1 MSMGTGIDHFG
12 HVIDPVVGYAR
23 GEILR
28 NSFEETLREARGQ
41 ELLRARV
48 QRVGAGGVYVFTG
61 SPCDFPLT
69 SGDLEV
75 EAREALG
82 PALFEERLRDRAL
95 QHMGGL
101 PGDEV
106 AVLNRTTGGIVA
118 TVLALAGP
126 GDTVVSL
133 VPGALSHPSV
143 PRGVALAGAD
153 FVEVADLEAFPDAL
167 AQTRGSL
174 AILTPVTSELQT
186 LTGDDL
192 VRGIGMAR
200 DAGRRTLVDDAY
212 GARVR
217 TVLLSQPAARAAGAD
232 LAITSN
238 QKAGLTGPRA
248 GILVGDP
255 PLVRAVL
262 AKAMEYGQEARGP
275 MALAVLR
282 TLEFYDPADVVGMAE
297 AGRQLFDELAS
308 RYGRE
313 RVAATLLGPIIEA
326 DDLLAIALE
335 AAGPEADP
343 SIVPAE
349 AGAALGMLLLE
360 HHGIVTVNAV
370 GSPGARVSLRL
381 KCTAPELERAAGA
394 RRVADA
400 VEDSFRRLAVL
411 LEDREALRGVIV
423 GER

>member
-1 MSMGTGIDHFG
+1 MDRFG
-12 HVIDPVVGYAR
+12 HAIDPVVGYAR
-23 GEILR
+23 GQILR
-28 NSFEETLREARGQ
+28 DSFDETLREARGQ

-48 QRVGAGGVYVFTG
+48 QRVGPGGVYVFTG

-69 SGDLEV
+69 PGDLEV

-82 PALFEERLRDRAL
+82 PALFEERLRDHAL
-95 QHMGGL
+95 EHMGGL

-153 FVEVADLEAFPDAL
+153 FVEVADLEAFRDAL
-167 AQTRGSL
+167 ARTSGSL
-174 AILTPVTSELQT
+174 AVLTSVTSELQT
-186 LTGDDL
+186 LSGDDL
-192 VRGIGMAR
+192 VRAIGMAR

-217 TVLLSQPAARAAGAD
+217 TVLLGQPAARAAGAD

-248 GILVGDP
+248 GLLVGDP
-255 PLVRAVL
+255 SLVRAVL
-262 AKAMEYGQEARGP
+262 ARATEYGQEARGP
-275 MALAVLR
+275 MALSVLR
-282 TLEFYDPADVVGMAE
+282 TLERYDPADVEGMAE
-297 AGRQLFDELAS
+297 AGRQLFVELAS
-308 RYGRE
+308 RYGTE
-313 RVAATLLGPIIEA
+313 RVVATLLGPIIEA
-326 DDLLAIALE
+326 DDLLDIAL
-335 AAGPEADP
+335 AGVGPSVDP
-343 SIVPAE
+343 TIVPAE
-349 AGAALGMLLLE
+349 AGAALGMVLLE
-360 HHGIVTVNAV
+360 HHGILTVNAV

-381 KCTAPELERAAGA
+381 KCSAPELERAGGA
-394 RRVADA
+394 RRVVDA
-400 VEDSFRRLAVL
+400 VEDSFRRLARLV
-411 LEDREALRGVIV
+411 EEGAALRGVIV
-423 GER
+423 GQG